1 MSRVEDHVV
10 VDVEIQKTIEETPGG
25 WDATDKLG
33 VACACLWEYRG
44 SRMRVYGPRD
54 VEYLQKRLLRADRI
68 TGFNIFNF
76 DFPVIWRVQKDR
88 WINGRAQGD
97 PMMQDGE
104 LELVKKELEPKT
116 NDLLRRIW
124 KFHGLDPDKF
134 VPSTHGGWSL
144 DAVVSSTLGA
154 SKIGNGADAP
164 KWYQQGLLHKVINY
178 CADDVALERDLSDFV
193 DQYGY
198 VSGPKGKVDLRED
211 AWKR

>member
-1 MSRVEDHVV
+1 MSRAEDHVV
-10 VDVEIQKTIEETPGG
+10 VDVEIQRRVEETPGG

-44 SRMRVYGPRD
+44 ARMRVYGPDD
-54 VEYLQKRLLRADRI
+54 VEALRERLLQADRI

-76 DFPVIWRVQKDR
+76 DFPVIWGVSKSDWIENRVPGTIPKDVLAP
-88 WINGRAQGD
+88 I
-97 PMMQDGE
+97 
-104 LELVKKELEPKT
+104 T
-116 NDLLRRIW
+116 NDILRRIW
-124 KFHGLDPDKF
+124 QSQGLDPDHF

-144 DAVVSSTLGA
+144 DAVSSATLGK

-198 VSGPKGKVDLRED
+198 VSGPKGRADLGLL
-211 AWKR
+211 